1 MIFWIPSVILN
12 SMRIINTDKQ
22 KDNLAKVFWDMG
34 KVIFTV
40 LVISPLARPSAIS
53 MGTIIAGVIVGA
65 CSWILGYFVD
75 GMEVQ

>member
-1 MIFWIPSVILN
+1 
-12 SMRIINTDKQ
+12 MRIINTDKQ

-53 MGTIIAGVIVGA
+53 IETIVSGLIVGVF
-65 CSWILGYFVD
+65 SWILGYFVD

>member
-1 MIFWIPSVILN
+1 
-12 SMRIINTDKQ
+12 MRIINTDKQ

-53 MGTIIAGVIVGA
+53 IETIVSGLIVGA
-65 CSWILGYFVD
+65 FSWILGYFID